1 MNLRFTLCLRYA
13 IAVLLVLPLFGT
25 QVKGQS
31 IMVHG
36 LITDKRT
43 GQPVIGA
50 NIVLPDGMGTTTGA
64 EGKFS
69 IKIVRFPVKLKIS
82 HVTYHPKD
90 INLISDPKSQVIIE
104 LEESVSEIRE
114 VRISAKRLSNLTEKE
129 DFSLQDFAFDKD
141 HLWLLGY
148 LKNNPLRGRL
158 WLADVF
164 GDTITSISVRKPE
177 RLYTD
182 FFGNVHLVMS
192 DSVYQVYSDG
202 KTIFFPYASMKS
214 EFFKTMDPIK
224 AIIAGKPVFQD
235 YVRWKQGLHTHFF
248 SPVDQKSYLLN
259 VARDSVEEVRQIMDY
274 VYGENRWIKLG
285 TMSKDPEWRMKCV
298 ILYAERRRTKDTVS
312 YQHVRVPLFAYCDS
326 LFVINLYKDSLL
338 TYSPEGKFT
347 RAIPIAF
354 HQDARLVD
362 VLFRDLTYLQ
372 DRVSQRMYLLQRKTA
387 LLKLSEFYPSEGRV
401 GIQIPLPDFPGMSC
415 ITVYDRAVYFLYPEK
430 KYPNYVRLFR
440 YQL

>member
-1 MNLRFTLCLRYA
+1 M
-13 IAVLLVLPLFGT
+13 AVLLVLPLFST

-31 IMVHG
+31 SMVHG
-36 LITDKRT
+36 LITDKNT
-43 GQPVIGA
+43 GQPVVGA
-50 NIVLPDGMGTTTGA
+50 NIVLPDGIGTTSGA
-64 EGKFS
+64 DGKFA
-69 IKIVRFPVKLKIS
+69 IKIVSFPIKLKIS
-82 HVTYHPKD
+82 HVTYQSKE
-90 INLISDPKSQVIIE
+90 LSLSSDPKNQVLIE

-158 WLADVF
+158 WIADMF
-164 GDTITSISVRKPE
+164 GDTITSISVRNPE

-182 FFGNVHLVMS
+182 FLGNVHLVMP

-202 KTIFFPYASMKS
+202 KTIFFPYASMRS

-224 AIIAGKPVFQD
+224 GTIAGKPVFQD
-235 YVRWKQGLHTHFF
+235 YVRWKQGLHTYYY
-248 SPVDQKSYLLN
+248 SPGEQKSFLLN
-259 VARDSVEEVRQIMDY
+259 IVRDSVEEVRQIMDY

-298 ILYAERRRTKDTVS
+298 ILYAERRRTRDTVS
-312 YQHVRVPLFAYCDS
+312 YQQVRVPLFTCFDS
-326 LFVINLYKDSLL
+326 LFIINLYKDSLL
-338 TYSPEGKFT
+338 TYSPDGKFT
-347 RAIPIAF
+347 RVIPITF
-354 HQDARLVD
+354 HQQARMVD
-362 VLFRDLTYLQ
+362 VLFLDLTYLI
-372 DRVSQRMYLLQRKTA
+372 DRVSQRMYILQRKTA

-401 GIQIPLPDFPGMSC
+401 GKQIPLPDFPGMSG

-430 KYPNYVRLFR
+430 KYPNYVRLYR